1 MQSRRGPNAGLAGN
15 GLASTPPI
23 DGSTL
28 KTGAVELFWL
38 PRLDL

>member
-1 MQSRRGPNAGLAGN
+1 MQSRLGPNAALAGN
-15 GLASTPPI
+15 GVGSNPAI

-28 KTGAVELFWL
+28 KCGAVELGCL

>member
-1 MQSRRGPNAGLAGN
+1 MQSRHGPNAALAGH
-15 GLASTPPI
+15 GLGSSSPI

-28 KTGAVELFWL
+28 KAGAVELGCL